1 MGYVSDFLTD
11 KLQAQ
16 IAETLVDDTIA
27 RLRQRTHL
35 LDRFMPI
42 VTYES
47 EDFLAYVTEK
57 LAPIASVVAMD
68 AEIPIVAHGEFRRVI
83 GELARL
89 ALGYQFDGKTQKD
102 MRKAME
108 EATYKNASV
117 MSMTMTDGS
126 MMKGVNDPLV
136 KYLYGHVE
144 TLVQGH
150 ADWLTAMSWQVVQTG
165 QINYTDP
172 RTRVAFSIDYRRP
185 NASYNHFPAPLTQ
198 TGNTVDGT
206 ANVWTDFA
214 NADGITLLENAQ
226 ATYVLT
232 NGFKPDAIAMSN
244 TAINYLRRQQS
255 TITKARQAIGVAQV
269 GSVGY
274 GMLNEIMIQNN
285 LPPIV
290 QFDELYQLETTFPG
304 QTATLDPN
312 IANARFLQENRFVFL
327 KEGLG
332 QQCLGQSEETMSL
345 KKEDGMISGD
355 SSAVTV
361 RVYEKTKIPLL
372 DIIEVTCVTLVSNY

>member
-150 ADWLTAMSWQVVQTG
+150 ADWLTAMAWQVVQTG

-185 NASYNHFPAPLTQ
+185 NAPYNHFPAPLTQ

-206 ANVWTDFA
+206 QNVWNDFA